1 MKVLLYNMAPLYNI
15 GGVEE
20 WLREIAKG
28 LSKRGHKITVCTTN
42 YLPSVYPQ
50 SFLGERVRAIRDEI
64 EDRYYDYLVFRRLF
78 SRNFILHPTFLN
90 LLNEHDIIYFE
101 NFSISS
107 LPAFRPLIF
116 GFHVPFKLDALRKA
130 FLTLTCMKRVPIGIH
145 VLNSEDYSLF
155 KRFLTSMP
163 RHRNVKLF
171 LIPNGIDC
179 NKFNPK
185 RGSLDESKFK
195 ILFLGRLTAQKGV
208 DILPNILKNLRKA
221 GIPFELTIAGPDMGC
236 LHIIK
241 NMVNSFPEIVRY
253 LGVVD
258 KERPEL
264 YASSHVTILP
274 SRCEKLSLVLLE
286 SMASGTPVICSDLP
300 VFRSLLSPINE
311 IFNFVVNSKDDL
323 GKAFAKRIVDLLTN
337 EQYYNIREAVREF
350 VLERFSLDKIILDF
364 EKMLNFVMNM

>member
-1 MKVLLYNMAPLYNI
+1 
-15 GGVEE
+15 
-20 WLREIAKG
+20 
-28 LSKRGHKITVCTTN
+28 
-42 YLPSVYPQ
+42 
-50 SFLGERVRAIRDEI
+50 
-64 EDRYYDYLVFRRLF
+64 
-78 SRNFILHPTFLN
+78 
-90 LLNEHDIIYFE
+90 
-101 NFSISS
+101 
-107 LPAFRPLIF
+107 
-116 GFHVPFKLDALRKA
+116 
-130 FLTLTCMKRVPIGIH
+130 MKRIPIGIH

-155 KRFLTSMP
+155 KSFLTSMP

-171 LIPNGIDC
+171 LIHNGVDC

-185 RGSLDESKFK
+185 RGSLDESKFR
-195 ILFLGRLTAQKGV
+195 ILFIGRLATQKGV
-208 DILPNILKNLRKA
+208 DILPSIVENLRKA

-241 NMVNSFPEIVRY
+241 NMVNSFPENVRY

-274 SRCEKLSLVLLE
+274 SRCEKFPLVLLE

-300 VFRSLLSPINE
+300 VFRSFLKPINE
-311 IFNFVVNSKDDL
+311 IFNFVVSSKDDL

-337 EQYYNIREAVREF
+337 EQYYNIRVTVREY